1 MGVLNVTPDSF
12 SDGGQWMEPLTAI
25 AHGRQMIAEGASIVD
40 VGGES
45 TRPGAQP
52 VPEDEELRRVLP
64 VIEALAGEVQVS
76 IDTRKA
82 GVARAALA
90 AGATIINDVSA
101 TLWPVAA
108 DTGATWVAMHMPA
121 DPSVMQQHAHYED
134 VVSEVRDYLVERAEA
149 GRSAGVRE
157 VWIDPGIGFGKT
169 ARHNLVL
176 LHHLGTL
183 VATGFPVVI
192 GTSRKSFL
200 GSLAPDSDG
209 APAPPL
215 DRLEGTVA
223 TTAWAILQGAEIVR
237 VHEVAPA
244 AQAAYL
250 ADLGTDP
257 GPVGPAVVGSARAG
271 ESGRA

>member
-12 SDGGQWMEPLTAI
+12 SDGGQWMDPLLAI
-25 AHGRQMIAEGASIVD
+25 AHGGQMIAEGASIVD

-45 TRPGAQP
+45 TRPGAHP
-52 VPEDEELRRVLP
+52 VPEEEELRRVLP

-76 IDTRKA
+76 IDTRKPR
-82 GVARAALA
+82 VARAAVA

-121 DPSVMQQHAHYED
+121 DPAVMQQHAQYED
-134 VVSEVRDYLVERAEA
+134 VVCEVRDYLIQRAEA
-149 GRSAGVRE
+149 GRSAGVRD

-169 ARHNLVL
+169 AHHNLVL
-176 LHHLGTL
+176 LRHLGTL
-183 VATGFPVVI
+183 VATGFPVAI

-200 GSLAPDSDG
+200 GSLAPDADG

-237 VHEVAPA
+237 VHDVAPA
-244 AQAAYL
+244 VQAAYL
-250 ADLGTDP
+250 ADLGSVRDAA
-257 GPVGPAVVGSARAG
+257 GPAGVGSAGADGSSRA
-271 ESGRA
+271 